1 MAGIRVLLPLPDL
14 EHRTITT
21 LSQIYVH
28 RRGQIPGSL
37 GTNMTS
43 SIFHDRSRKLMKSKS
58 YFVHPQAL
66 VETDNIG
73 EGTRVW
79 AFAHVMQGATVGR
92 NCNICDH
99 AFVESGVII
108 GDGVTIKNGVA
119 IWDGVSLGNHVFV
132 GPNAVF
138 TNDLNPRAEVKKGHD
153 QFVPTHIQEG
163 ATIGANATIVCGVT
177 LGRYA
182 FVGAGTVVIRDVP
195 SYALSSA
202 IPRRQ
207 IGYMCECGET
217 LPESLTCVCGNR
229 FESAEFGLTTAR

>member
-1 MAGIRVLLPLPDL
+1 
-14 EHRTITT
+14 
-21 LSQIYVH
+21 
-28 RRGQIPGSL
+28 
-37 GTNMTS
+37 
-43 SIFHDRSRKLMKSKS
+43 MKPNS

-66 VETDNIG
+66 VETEQIG

-79 AFAHVMQGATVGR
+79 AFAHVMQGATIGR

-99 AFVESGVII
+99 AFVESGVVI

-119 IWDGVSLGNHVFV
+119 IWDGVTLASHVFV

-153 QFVPTHIQEG
+153 QFVPTHVQEG

-177 LGRYA
+177 LGRYC

-195 SYALSSA
+195 PHALVVGNPA
-202 IPRRQ
+202 RQ
-207 IGYMCECGET
+207 IGYMCECGES
-217 LPESLTCVCGNR
+217 LPESLVCVCGNR
-229 FESAEFGLTTAR
+229 FEPGEFGLRKIVPAAAAVPTNSR